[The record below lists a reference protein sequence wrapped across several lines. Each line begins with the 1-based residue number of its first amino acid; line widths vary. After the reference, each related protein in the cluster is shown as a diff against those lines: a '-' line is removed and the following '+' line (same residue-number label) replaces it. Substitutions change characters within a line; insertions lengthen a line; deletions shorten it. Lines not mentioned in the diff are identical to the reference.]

1 MGEYT
6 PNARFVLDD
15 LAHVSDEALASRSRD
30 PALLAMLWLLRDGW
44 SPERMHA
51 SLPHWGPAL
60 ARHLHED
67 GTAACAE
74 ALVEYALD
82 RAAPHPQLALREI
95 IAKNSPRAKESFMKH
110 QETYGQMLRR
120 QLRPQVEAEVRAELL
135 AEGRAE
141 QAAKAVLRV
150 LAKRRVRVSK
160 SVRARLAACT
170 DLAELERMHDRALEV
185 SRAEEIFSN

>member
-1 MGEYT
+1 
-6 PNARFVLDD
+6 
-15 LAHVSDEALASRSRD
+15 
-30 PALLAMLWLLRDGW
+30 MLWLLRDGW

-82 RAAPHPQLALREI
+82 RAAPHTQLALRGI

-110 QETYGQMLRR
+110 QETYGEMLRR
-120 QLRPQVEAEVRAELL
+120 QFREEGL

-150 LAKRRVRVSK
+150 LAKRSVRVSK
-160 SVRARLAACT
+160 SVRTRLAACT
-170 DLAELERMHDRALEV
+170 DLAELDRMLDRALEV
-185 SRAEEIFSN
+185 SRAEEIFTN